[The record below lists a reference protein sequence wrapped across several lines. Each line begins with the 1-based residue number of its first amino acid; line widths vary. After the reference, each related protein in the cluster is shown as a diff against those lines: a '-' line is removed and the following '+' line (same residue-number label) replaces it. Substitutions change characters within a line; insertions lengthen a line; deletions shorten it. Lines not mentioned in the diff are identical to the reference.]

1 MFKRK
6 HKDKITFKYKGF
18 KTTVYYSQEDEV
30 YHGKVENANSDLI
43 TFEADS
49 ISNAEKEF
57 HKATDYYIYT
67 LKYFNKL

>member
-18 KTTVYYSQEDEV
+18 KTTVYYNQENGV
-30 YHGKVENANSDLI
+30 YRGSIENANSDLI

-57 HKATDYYIYT
+57 RKAVDDHIDM

>member
-1 MFKRK
+1 MLIRK
-6 HKDKITFKYKGF
+6 NIKKLHFKYKGF
-18 KTTVYYSQEDEV
+18 KTTVYYNQENEV
-30 YHGKVENANSDLI
+30 YRGKIENANSDLI

-57 HKATDYYIYT
+57 RKAIDDYIDM